1 MHGLHFSS
9 RKPHFDGAHNKK
21 PQPIKTEICE
31 TQLQW
36 ICLKTA
42 LNLKLKEQCGRGGRQ
57 IARARVSG
65 FRGEIVYPSDI
76 RTTSVKS
83 HPCDCPFVRWAR
95 TPSNMPSSTRK
106 GPRGLRSKKKK
117 NYRQLNKAKS
127 GELVLPSK
135 EHMNWLSIANLS
147 ALRTT
152 K

>member
-1 MHGLHFSS
+1 MRGLHFSS

-83 HPCDCPFVRWAR
+83 HPCDCPFVRWTR

-106 GPRGLRSKKKK
+106 GPRGLRPKKKRTTGNWIK
-117 NYRQLNKAKS
+117 LKVESWSYPAKS
-127 GELVLPSK
+127 TWTGYLLP
-135 EHMNWLSIANLS
+135 
-147 ALRTT
+147 TCQP
-152 K
+152 